1 MDSSSAQAP
10 LSARAL
16 LRWQFRVAH
25 ELLEVTIEQLTT
37 EAVFRC
43 PGGTVASAGACY
55 AQVVLCE
62 DLSVNG
68 MLGAGPPLAF
78 STWIGRTGVSEMPSL
93 ADPTRWRDWAQRVRL
108 DLGELRPYARAVY
121 ASTDA
126 YLAALRDDALD
137 QPPKETPACVLNA
150 LLLTLSMRRGEI
162 ACLHALECQSPTN
175 IRHSAT

>member
-1 MDSSSAQAP
+1 MDSPSARGP

-25 ELLEVTIEQLTT
+25 ELLEAAIGRLTT
-37 EAVFRC
+37 EAVLRR
-43 PGGTVASAGACY
+43 PAGTAASAGACY

-68 MLGAGPPLAF
+68 VLGAGAPLAL
-78 STWIGRTGVSEMPSL
+78 STWIGRTGVNEIPWL
-93 ADPTRWRDWAQRVRL
+93 GDPTGWRAWARHVRL

-126 YLAALRDDALD
+126 YLADLRDDALD
-137 QPPKETPACVLNA
+137 QSSRKMPACVLNA

-162 ACLHALECQSPTN
+162 ACLHALEC
-175 IRHSAT
+175 HSRMAC

>member
-1 MDSSSAQAP
+1 MDSPSARGP

-25 ELLEVTIEQLTT
+25 ELLEAAIGRLTT
-37 EAVFRC
+37 EAILRR
-43 PGGTVASAGACY
+43 PAGTATSAGACY

-68 MLGAGPPLAF
+68 VLGAGTPLAL
-78 STWIGRTGVSEMPSL
+78 STWIGRTGISEIPWF
-93 ADPTRWRDWAQRVRL
+93 ADPSGWRAWARRARL
-108 DLGELRPYARAVY
+108 NFGELRPYARTVY

-137 QPPKETPACVLNA
+137 QSPGKMPACVLNA

-162 ACLHALECQSPTN
+162 ACLHALKC
-175 IRHSAT
+175 HSRMAC

>member
-1 MDSSSAQAP
+1 MDSASAQGH

-25 ELLEVTIEQLTT
+25 ELLEAAIERLTA
-37 EAVFRC
+37 EAVLRR
-43 PGGTVASAGACY
+43 PTGTAASPGACY

-68 MLGAGPPLAF
+68 VLGGGTPLAL
-78 STWIGRTGVSEMPSL
+78 STWIGRTGVSEIPSL
-93 ADPTRWRDWAQRVRL
+93 ADPTGWDAWARRVQL
-108 DLGELRPYARAVY
+108 NVGELRPYARAVY

-126 YLAALRDDALD
+126 YLAALRDDALEH
-137 QPPKETPACVLNA
+137 PPEEMPASVLNA

-162 ACLHALECQSPTN
+162 TCLHAFDE
-175 IRHSAT
+175 